1 MKKTYMNPSM
11 KVREMKHRSTLLS
24 TSTTPSFGGEYG
36 GVTILSRDADMDWD
50 EEEDW

>member
-24 TSTTPSFGGEYG
+24 TSPVLGGTYSG
-36 GVTILSRDADMDWD
+36 GTILSRDADMDDWD